1 MISRQQDVL
10 MMETCPQMPEPAGCT
25 VGVLSWWEKIAKII
39 FSELAAGYVCYGMN
53 QECDVPTPR
62 YVISNP
68 CVHCPSIYP
77 SINATNNLNHRA
89 FDCDIC
95 KADAKAYL
103 DYMAQ
108 EKQADDIVFGLSSF
122 PFCEDPNLGLN
133 EEQVEAC
140 KSFIAAFMPAALKTL
155 FVDFPPTPEG
165 LCQHYFGQCTKRVW
179 WK

>member
-1 MISRQQDVL
+1 MA
-10 MMETCPQMPEPAGCT
+10 ETCPQMPEYAGCT

-53 QECDVPTPR
+53 QECDVPSPR
-62 YVISNP
+62 YVESNQT
-68 CVHCPSIYP
+68 IQRLIQ
-77 SINATNNLNHRA
+77 SINYDCRA

-133 EEQVEAC
+133 EEQVAAC
-140 KSFIAAFMPAALKTL
+140 KSYVAAFMPAALKTL